1 MLKNLIR
8 RFPLTS
14 FFALAFGVSWMFW
27 MPYVLGDHGT
37 NVEPDIHIPEI
48 GGSGQLVGLLPGA
61 YLGPLTAAFIV
72 TMVAEGRAGL
82 RHWKGRLFRWR
93 VGWGWFLGVLFGVPA
108 AILLSTAAL
117 PAAWEEVRAPSVLI
131 AVAFIPMVIVQFI
144 TTATAEEPGWR
155 DFALPRL
162 QRRFGP
168 VVGTCVLGFLWGCWH
183 LPLFLTE
190 WGGYPDVDWIQPVE
204 FVASC
209 IPLSLV
215 MTWVF
220 NRSGQSLPLVM
231 LLHALINST
240 YSLVWPEVFPKLD
253 HAKDTLHG
261 LIIVTTIGAIIL
273 IIATRGRLG
282 LDTAEAASDADA
294 APRPTPASAPAGPAP
309 LA

>member
-8 RFPLTS
+8 RFPVTS
-14 FFALAFGVSWMFW
+14 FFTLAFGLSWMLW

-37 NVEPDIHIPEI
+37 NVEPDIHIPDI
-48 GGSGQLVGLLPGA
+48 GGNGQLVGVLPGA

-72 TMVAEGRAGL
+72 TAVSEGRSGL
-82 RHWKGRLFRWR
+82 RHWKARLFRWR

-108 AILLSTAAL
+108 AILIGTAAL
-117 PAAWEEVRAPSVLI
+117 PAAWEEIRVPSAMI
-131 AVAFIPMVIVQFI
+131 AIAFIPVVIMQFL

-155 DFALPRL
+155 DFALPRM

-168 VVGTCVLGFLWGCWH
+168 VLGTCLLGLLWGCWH

-190 WGGYPDVDWIQPVE
+190 WGGYPDVSWVQPVE

-240 YSLVWPEVFPKLD
+240 YSLVWPEMFPRLND
-253 HAKDTLHG
+253 DKDTLHG
-261 LIIVTTIGAIIL
+261 LLIVTTIAAIVL
-273 IIATRGRLG
+273 IVVTRGRLG
-282 LDTAEAASDADA
+282 LDTTEERE
-294 APRPTPASAPAGPAP
+294 RPVEPARV
-309 LA
+309 

>member
-1 MLKNLIR
+1 MLKNAIR
-8 RFPLTS
+8 RYPLTS
-14 FFALAFGVSWMFW
+14 FFLLAFGLSWMMW

-37 NVEPDIHIPEI
+37 NVEPDIHIPDI

-72 TMVAEGRAGL
+72 TTVSEGREGL
-82 RHWKGRLFRWR
+82 RHWKARLFRWR

-108 AILLSTAAL
+108 AILLGTAAL
-117 PAAWEEVRAPSVLI
+117 PAAWEEIRVPSVMI
-131 AVAFIPMVIVQFI
+131 AIAFVPMVIVQFV

-168 VVGTCVLGFLWGCWH
+168 VLGTCVLGLLWGCWH

-190 WGGYPDVDWIQPVE
+190 WGGYPDVSWVQPVE

-240 YSLVWPEVFPKLD
+240 YSLVWPEIFPRLD

-261 LIIVTTIGAIIL
+261 LLIVTTIGALVL
-273 IIATRGRLG
+273 IVATRGRLG
-282 LDTAEAASDADA
+282 LDTTEERERPAE
-294 APRPTPASAPAGPAP
+294 PVHV
-309 LA
+309 